1 LAMPILFSSLVW
13 HLAGIC
19 FVQVGRLAGVVAAY
33 TAFFVTALTQMML
46 YGW

>member
-1 LAMPILFSSLVW
+1 M
-13 HLAGIC
+13 
-19 FVQVGRLAGVVAAY
+19 QVGRLAGVVAAY